1 LAVRTTV
8 TRTALAVT
16 VVAFG
21 VVTIGGSVA
30 WLVERDVAGATFTS
44 WGDALWW
51 ALATL
56 TTVGYGDHVPV
67 TVAGRLVAAAV
78 MVAGVAVI
86 GGVAAGVAIIE
97 ARAVARAEEQVLES
111 EAESLEQR
119 LEARLDVLDA
129 RLARIEDRL
138 LSLVLA
144 RDETRPSNEGGS
156 CPDRR

>member
-1 LAVRTTV
+1 M
-8 TRTALAVT
+8 AVT
-16 VVAFG
+16 VVAIG
-21 VVTIGGSVA
+21 VVTIGGSVT
-30 WLVERDVAGATFTS
+30 WLFERNVAGATFTS

-86 GGVAAGVAIIE
+86 GGVAAGVAIVV
-97 ARAVARAEEQVLES
+97 AGAVARAEEQVLES

-129 RLARIEDRL
+129 RLARIEDQL

-144 RDETRPSNEGGS
+144 RDERRLGNMGGS